1 MKKNT
6 SILVVAGLGLGA
18 LVLFIGQSW
27 SWLGLQSVLP
37 VQVLLLSL
45 IWSALGGLT
54 YAAAPEAG
62 GLFIGFGHLTLF
74 TGAIAVAMPVV
85 EPLALVDAIRLSNA
99 ALGFLAAA
107 AILARDMARGGVIL
121 SMAACAAVGAALG
134 SAASSLGTLGAIGPR
149 TLHLMFGLYLAA
161 LTAAMGRRHTK
172 AGQAQMERDRKAGA
186 ALEEVGGG
194 VQTLSRSLR
203 KVIFVYG
210 GVEFA
215 FRPLSM
221 MGLGLA
227 VGLATPLLGV
237 GGFIFLPLFAR
248 ITQLPTRLARPAAAK
263 AVAVA
268 CAVQAAV
275 FLTAPNASVATPL
288 LGAEAVGLLS
298 ACLAGLFYRK
308 IANSLTP
315 HRIFLAPAAYFC
327 LRSLLL
333 ALFGIRLWP

>member
-6 SILVVAGLGLGA
+6 TILIVVGLGLGA

-37 VQVLLLSL
+37 VQILLLSL

-62 GLFIGFGHLTLF
+62 GLFVGFGHLTLF
-74 TGAIAVAMPVV
+74 TGAIAVAMPMVS
-85 EPLALVDAIRLSNA
+85 PFALTDAIRLSNA
-99 ALGFLAAA
+99 VLGFLVAA
-107 AILARDMARGGVIL
+107 AILGRDMVRGGVVP
-121 SMAACAAVGAALG
+121 SMLACSALGAALG
-134 SAASSLGTLGAIGPR
+134 AAASSLGTLGEINPR
-149 TLHLMFGLYLAA
+149 TLHMVFGLYLAG
-161 LTAAMGRRHTK
+161 LTAAMGWRHAK
-172 AGQAQMERDRKAGA
+172 AGQAQAERDLEASA
-186 ALEEVGGG
+186 ALEDVGGA
-194 VQTLSRSLR
+194 VQTSLRSWR
-203 KVIFVYG
+203 KVIFAYA

-221 MGLGLA
+221 LGLGLA

-248 ITQLPTRLARPAAAK
+248 VAQLPTRLARPAAAK

-268 CAVQAAV
+268 CAVQAVV
-275 FLTAPNASVATPL
+275 FFSASTATVSAPL
-288 LGAEAVGLLS
+288 LGAEAVGLLA
-298 ACLAGLFYRK
+298 ACLAGLFYPK
-308 IANSLTP
+308 LTATLKP
-315 HRIFLAPAAYFC
+315 HRIFLAPAAYFG

-333 ALFGIRLWP
+333 AFFGVRLWP